1 VAGKLS
7 ARRVQTAQPGKYSDG
22 GNLYLVVASGGS
34 RKWVLRFNWR
44 GQAKEMGLGSA
55 SSVPLADAR
64 ERAAEARRKIA
75 KGINPIED
83 RRRDQVTPNF
93 GTLAETVHDSLSAG
107 FRNSKHKDQWINTVR
122 TYAAPLWDE
131 PVDSIGT
138 EDVLAVLK
146 PIWTEKHETASRLRG
161 RIEKVL
167 DAAKAKGFREGENP
181 ARWRGHLDHLLPRR
195 SKLPRGH
202 HAALPYRELPTFIAE
217 LRTRSSPAALALEFC
232 ILTAAR
238 SGEVLGAKWSEIDLD
253 KKVWT
258 IPAQRM
264 KAAREHRVPLSV
276 RAFKIL
282 MAEFRSGEFV
292 FPGQKLGKPLSNM
305 AMEMVLRRMKR
316 DDITVHGFRSSFRDW
331 AGNETEFSR
340 ELIETA
346 LAHVIGNRAE
356 QAYRRE
362 DALEKRRKL
371 MDDWAEFC
379 VQAVK

>member
-7 ARRVQTAQPGKYSDG
+7 ARKVQTAQPGKYSDG
-22 GNLYLVVASGGS
+22 ANLYLVVASGGS

-75 KGINPIED
+75 QGINPIED
-83 RRRDQVTPNF
+83 RRRDQGTPNF
-93 GTLAETVHDSLSAG
+93 GILAETVHYSLSAG
-107 FRNSKHKDQWINTVR
+107 FRNKDQWINTLT
-122 TYAAPLWDE
+122 TYAAPLWGKS
-131 PVDSIGT
+131 VNSIGT
-138 EDVLAVLK
+138 DDVLAVLK
-146 PIWTEKHETASRLRG
+146 PIWTEKNETASRLRG

-167 DAAKAKGFREGENP
+167 DEAKAKGFREGENP

-202 HAALPYRELPTFIAE
+202 HAALPYRELPPFITE
-217 LRTRSSPAALALEFC
+217 LKTHSSPAAFALEFC

-238 SGEVLGAKWSEIDLD
+238 SGEVLGAKWSEVDLD

-258 IPAQRM
+258 IPANRM
-264 KAAREHRVPLSV
+264 KAAREHRVPLSS
-276 RAFKIL
+276 RAVHIL
-282 MAEFRSGEFV
+282 KNMAEFKSGDFV
-292 FPGQKLGKPLSNM
+292 FPGQKAGKPLSNM
-305 AMEMVLRRMKR
+305 AMEMLLRRMKR

-331 AGNETEFSR
+331 AGNETDYPR

-371 MDDWAEFC
+371 MEEWAGFSM
-379 VQAVK
+379 QAAK